1 MTPMMS
7 ALIAL
12 SIGVVVLFVARSRNE
27 GATPLANESRLS
39 ERERVAVRE
48 YHESSSDALEDED
61 LSAAELE
68 ARRQFE
74 ADRKQ
79 IDERQ
84 ISFQQRLKF
93 AGLSKYPAF
102 VFVFAQAALSL
113 VAFVFAWRFLELP
126 LQIAS
131 LIFGPLCVNRFINKR
146 IEKRVR
152 SFDRDF
158 PQFLLSVTGM
168 LKTGLNSFQA
178 LQAAAGGLEEQ
189 SPVRLEVE
197 LMLERLRVGV
207 TEDRSIGSFAEDIQ
221 HPEVELF
228 VQAVI
233 LSRRVGG
240 TLSDTLER
248 LSKQARKRQTFK
260 LAAQASV
267 AQQRGAI
274 WVILGI
280 ISAVQ
285 GYMFFV
291 HRDMVV
297 EPWTNPKLTFF
308 TQGAI
313 CLVLLALWWM
323 NRITRIKI

>member
-12 SIGVVVLFVARSRNE
+12 SIGVVVFFVARSRVQL
-27 GATPLANESRLS
+27 APPLANESRLS
-39 ERERVAVRE
+39 DRERMASRE
-48 YHESSSDALEDED
+48 GQEISSEALEDED
-61 LSAAELE
+61 LSVAELE

-74 ADRKQ
+74 DDRKQ

-84 ISFQQRLKF
+84 VSFQQRLKF
-93 AGLSKYPAF
+93 AGLSQYPAF
-102 VFVFAQAALSL
+102 VFVFAQVAISL
-113 VAFVFAWRFLELP
+113 LAFAFAWRYLELP
-126 LQIAS
+126 LQLAS
-131 LIFGPLCVNRFINKR
+131 LIFGPLCVNRFINNR
-146 IEKRVR
+146 IEKRIKN
-152 SFDRDF
+152 FDRDF

-267 AQQRGAI
+267 AQQKGAI

-285 GYMFFV
+285 LYMFFV
-291 HRDMVV
+291 NRDMVV
-297 EPWTNPKLTFF
+297 EPWTNPKLTIL
-308 TQGAI
+308 TQGAVCI
-313 CLVLLALWWM
+313 VLLAMWWM
-323 NRITRIKI
+323 SRITKIKI